1 MRVCIVGAG
10 AIGSFIGAHLSRIGS
25 DVAALARGA
34 TAAALR
40 AHGFRLEQGGAL
52 VTAKVR
58 VVEDT
63 SGLGAQD
70 LVVLAVKGPSLV
82 HAAEKIPPLLGRETM
97 VLTAMNG
104 VPWWFFQGASGLY
117 AGTRLKSIDPDGRIE
132 AAIPSRHVIGC
143 VVHATC
149 SVVEP
154 GRVRHGF
161 GNELIIGEPGG
172 GEPGGGEPGGGEAG
186 RGEPEGAI
194 SARVTALAARL
205 RSAGFKA
212 TVSARIQADIWYK
225 LWGNMTMNP
234 ISALTGATCD
244 RILDD
249 PLLNRYS
256 VAIMAEAAAIGER
269 IGCPISQSG
278 EDRNAVTRKLG
289 AFKTSMLQD
298 ALAGRPLE
306 IDALVTAVTEI
317 GGMVGV
323 PTPYTDALLGL
334 IRVYSE
340 AHRG

>member
-1 MRVCIVGAG
+1 MKACIVGAG
-10 AIGSFIGAHLSRIGS
+10 AIGTFIGARLSLRS
-25 DVAALARGA
+25 CEVSALARGT

-40 AHGFRLEQGGAL
+40 ADGFRLEQSGAL
-52 VTAKVR
+52 MTAPVR

-63 SGLGAQD
+63 AGLGAQD
-70 LVVLAVKGPSLV
+70 LVVLAVKGPSLIDV
-82 HAAEKIPPLLGRETM
+82 AEKVTPLLGPETM

-104 VPWWFFQGASGLY
+104 VPWWFFLGAGGAY
-117 AGTRLKSIDPDGRIE
+117 EGRRLKSIDPDGRVE
-132 AAIPSRHVIGC
+132 AAIPLRHVIGC
-143 VVHATC
+143 VVHVTC

-172 GEPGGGEPGGGEAG
+172 GV
-186 RGEPEGAI
+186 
-194 SARVTALAARL
+194 SARVTALAERL
-205 RSAGFKA
+205 RSTGFTA
-212 TVSARIQADIWYK
+212 TVSPRIQADIWYK

-256 VAIMAEAAAIGER
+256 VSIMAEAAAIGER

-323 PTPYTDALLGL
+323 PTPHTDALLGL

-340 AHRG
+340 AHHG